1 MKNLFLSVLNLSI
14 TASYVILAILIVRF
28 LLRRAPRKY
37 SYMLWAI
44 AAVRLICPFSF
55 TAPMSVLSYAPAVS
69 RSTQGMPVTQMV
81 YFEPAPSIDVEFE
94 DLQPTTVRPLVT
106 ASPDYMRIMAFIWIA
121 VVAGMM
127 VYGVYAYI
135 KVGRTVKNAVPQEN
149 NVYVCTNISSPFV
162 FGIILPRIFLTE
174 GLSDE
179 EKEVILAHERYH
191 IKRCDHLIKILAYI
205 LTCIYWFHPLVWL
218 SFYLMQRDM
227 EMSCDEHVLM
237 SHNKVARSYS
247 NLLLGFAEGK
257 PSFYAP
263 LSFGEN
269 DISSR
274 IKNILHFRKPRRLTT
289 ILCIVL
295 MVITCAACLTN
306 PSSSNYRYCRDD
318 LCIVV
323 PPGTSYKESVLSEDG
338 KEVLPAEGNEED
350 RFLSDKS
357 LNSTIYFSTFE
368 HFNYMQFETEDEEFK
383 YLCDLSKESIDDLV
397 DHYTKIEE
405 KEDRYLYR
413 IERLEN
419 TYASGMKMT
428 RYGGIYRKN
437 GLFHTIMVFLPEEK
451 QKDYETKIIDMLKN
465 AEFEPAS
472 EQKDKTPSSSDH
484 VIQRDENLILD
495 LKKQITQDGD
505 AWWVTE
511 TTPGIFEVMGEF
523 NNIDFKIDLN
533 NGTFMFSNGW
543 TYHYEDD
550 YFNYNDGCI
559 LRYHHSF
566 SDVNRFEFSEECEKH
581 DKIDGTYSLDNAIN
595 YKNIAIEQLALYKY
609 EHIDDRVAGVAR
621 YKDEAAEYWRRI
633 ITNSLKYYRE
643 NN

>member
-55 TAPMSVLSYAPAVS
+55 TAPLSVLSYAPAVS

-94 DLQPTTVRPLVT
+94 DLQPTTVRPLVS
-106 ASPDYMRIMAFIWIA
+106 ASPDYMRMMAFIWIA
-121 VVAGMM
+121 VVAEMM
-127 VYGVYAYI
+127 MYGVYAYI
-135 KVGRTVKNAVPQEN
+135 KVGRSVKTAIPQED
-149 NVYVCTNISSPFV
+149 NVYICTNISSPFV
-162 FGIILPRIFLTE
+162 FGIIRPRIYLTAD
-174 GLSDE
+174 LSDE
-179 EKEVILAHERYH
+179 EKELILAHECYH

-205 LTCIYWFHPLVWL
+205 LTCIYWFHALVWR

-237 SHNKVARSYS
+237 SHNKISRRYS
-247 NLLLGFAEGK
+247 SLLLGFAEGK

-289 ILCIVL
+289 IMCFVL

-306 PSSSNYRYCRDD
+306 PSSTKYRYCRDD

-338 KEVLPAEGNEED
+338 KEILPAEGNEED
-350 RFLSDKS
+350 RFLSDES

-368 HFNYMQFETEDEEFK
+368 HFNYRQFETEDEEFK

-437 GLFHTIMVFLPEEK
+437 GLFHTILVFLPEEK

-465 AEFEPAS
+465 AEFEKTTGNKTINLGSFTFENPGNIS
-472 EQKDKTPSSSDH
+472 LGEFIDSQTDKYREDH
-484 VIQRDENLILD
+484 YLICSQENADYQRKCIFFPEDE
-495 LKKQITQDGD
+495 KC
-505 AWWVTE
+505 
-511 TTPGIFEVMGEF
+511 IFEMAVMWKDDEGG
-523 NNIDFKIDLN
+523 NIEDYKSSFYLSLMNLTDRYRKVSVIEQEENSIMYRVAPNYPEDQDL
-533 NGTFMFSNGW
+533 GVSYYRYFRKGDGIGFVEIIIR
-543 TYHYEDD
+543 EDA
-550 YFNYNDGCI
+550 
-559 LRYHHSF
+559 
-566 SDVNRFEFSEECEKH
+566 EKE
-581 DKIDGTYSLDNAIN
+581 YRS
-595 YKNIAIEQLALYKY
+595 AIET
-609 EHIDDRVAGVAR
+609 I
-621 YKDEAAEYWRRI
+621 
-633 ITNSLKYYRE
+633 LKTMK
-643 NN
+643 